1 MLRVESER
9 GVDQRLPG
17 KFMKDRRGS
26 AAAEF
31 ALIVPVLTSMIF
43 GALEFSSIFFSY
55 SALQSAARDVTRQVA
70 INTIEIDNAEEAVK
84 ARVPNWMRDD
94 VEVEI
99 TQTTPADITTNVIQ
113 MTAEVPAVSATPLQF
128 FTKNAE
134 WVLETVVE
142 MKQETPFEEP
152 EA

>member
-1 MLRVESER
+1 M
-9 GVDQRLPG
+9 G
-17 KFMKDRRGS
+17 DRSGS

-70 INTIEIDNAEEAVK
+70 INTIDVDGAEAAVK
-84 ARVPNWMRDD
+84 ARVPGWMRED
-94 VEVEI
+94 VEVLV
-99 TQTTPADITTNVIQ
+99 TQTSPADITANVIQ
-113 MTAEVPAVSATPLQF
+113 MTAEVPAASATPLKF
-128 FTKNAE
+128 FTKSAD
-134 WVLETVVE
+134 WTLQTAVE

-152 EA
+152 EE

>member
-1 MLRVESER
+1 MKRVMSDR
-9 GVDQRLPG
+9 RLPG
-17 KFMKDRRGS
+17 LPAKLMGNRSGS

-31 ALIVPVLTSMIF
+31 ALILPVLTSMIF

-70 INTIEIDNAEEAVK
+70 INTIDAGEAEDAVRERLP
-84 ARVPNWMRDD
+84 AWMRED
-94 VEVEI
+94 VAVRV

-113 MTAEVPAVSATPLQF
+113 MTAEVPAASATPLRI
-128 FTKNAE
+128 FTKSAD
-134 WVLETVVE
+134 WDLQTMVE